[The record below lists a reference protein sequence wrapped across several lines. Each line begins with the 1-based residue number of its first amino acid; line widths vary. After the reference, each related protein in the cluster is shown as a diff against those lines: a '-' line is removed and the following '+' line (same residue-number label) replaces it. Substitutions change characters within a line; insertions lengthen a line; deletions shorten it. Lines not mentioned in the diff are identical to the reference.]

1 MIDVQLFEVEDGLSS
16 EMTVLLNQRLKVAQ
30 LNFTRQLEI
39 FKFHQDSV
47 QERMQLL
54 DRINRV
60 KHTELT
66 YDYFVSSLAQQVK
79 MEVAQT
85 RTLKVLEPIAG
96 HNMDTDRANLIWK
109 CLIKHF
115 GQDFFLESIEREY
128 GISPEGNK

>member
-85 RTLKVLEPIAG
+85 RTLKVLEPIEL
-96 HNMDTDRANLIWK
+96 T
-109 CLIKHF
+109 
-115 GQDFFLESIEREY
+115 
-128 GISPEGNK
+128 